1 MEKNRMKILAIGA
14 HPDDIEIFMFG
25 FLSVCKKR
33 GDDIGLIVATDGGAG
48 IINMKKNLPKI
59 REMETRRALKDLG
72 EVKLLGLQDGKLSQ
86 SDTNSDLIRDAV
98 FHEKPDLIITHAP
111 EDYHPDH
118 RALSK
123 FVENIA
129 GFKYPIIFADTLM
142 GINFKVDFYVD
153 ITSCFDSKIKAI
165 MHHKSQSPSKFAS
178 AAELLNR
185 FRAAQCNAPENN
197 YAEAYRF
204 SSRFPF
210 ADIRSVLPDPPILRP
225 FYTNNK
231 ESFI

>member
-25 FLSVCKKR
+25 ILSVCKKR

-48 IINMKKNLPKI
+48 NINMKKKLPKI

-86 SDTNSDLIRDAV
+86 SSTNLDLIQDAI
-98 FHEKPDLIITHAP
+98 FYEKPDLIITHAP

-129 GFKYPIIFADTLM
+129 GFRYPIIFADTLM

-153 ITSCFDSKIKAI
+153 ITSCFDLKIKAI

-178 AAELLNR
+178 AAKLLNR
-185 FRAAQCNAPENN
+185 FRAAQCNAPANN

-204 SSRFPF
+204 CSTFPF
-210 ADIRSVLPDPPILRP
+210 ADIRGLLPDSPPLKP
-225 FYTNNK
+225 FYKNDLN
-231 ESFI
+231 SFI